1 MMEENKTIFNYISQ
15 MFATFGIIV
24 TIFIIF
30 SLVIGESSG
39 DYSTLFALGKTGL
52 TLGTLA
58 QLLLLAF
65 IITVAQ
71 VAFMTDVRIK
81 NMSVVLRNVLFFSSI
96 MAAIVV
102 MVILCGWF
110 PINDIKAWIGFVV
123 SYVVC
128 MVLSVLVS
136 KLRERAEN
144 AKMQEALD
152 KYKNH

>member
-1 MMEENKTIFNYISQ
+1 MEEKKTIFNYISQ

-39 DYSTLFALGKTGL
+39 DYSTLFALGNTGL
-52 TLGTLA
+52 TLGALA

-71 VAFMTDVRIK
+71 VAFMMDVWIK

-96 MAAIVV
+96 TTAIVV

-128 MVLSVLVS
+128 MVLGVLVS

>member
-1 MMEENKTIFNYISQ
+1 MEEKKNIYNYISQ

-39 DYSTLFALGKTGL
+39 DYSTLFILGKKGL

-71 VAFMTDVRIK
+71 VAFMTDVWIK
-81 NMSVVLRNVLFFSSI
+81 NMTVVLRNVLFFSSI
-96 MAAIVV
+96 MVAIVV
-102 MVILCGWF
+102 IVILCGWF

-136 KLRERAEN
+136 KLRESAEN